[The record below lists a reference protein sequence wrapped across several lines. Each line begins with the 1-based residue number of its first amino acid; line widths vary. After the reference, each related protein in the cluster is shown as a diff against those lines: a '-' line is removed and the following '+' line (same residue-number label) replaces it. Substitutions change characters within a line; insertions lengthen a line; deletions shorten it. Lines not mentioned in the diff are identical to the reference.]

1 VQAEFEHSKRT
12 ELAALHGLLADAL
25 ARLGDAQKQAARVE
39 LADRSCA
46 RQQVAVLKE
55 CADATVARQRQA
67 LARREC
73 LQLRSSH
80 SVSRHRALFRREVEA
95 AAAREGRAMAQQR
108 AAAAATAAAERRRSR
123 STSRRGRRR
132 ASHGGDSDASTYYS
146 GEGGSESEEEAGSS
160 VAGSRRHSARAR
172 AAAASRLPRPSPFFG
187 PRAVDHVTTHMDADV
202 CVTSSLA
209 RVGHGFHT
217 MVASAVRAPT
227 VVVRQRRRSRGRG
240 GSVSSGGTGA
250 GGGAGGGCGGSVMTD
265 ARSHASATSA
275 ALAEARRREGAL
287 AAQRRA
293 AARER
298 GRAAGCALR
307 QEREGRHA
315 LETLARL
322 DAASAAAAFAAS
334 SGASSA
340 SERGG
345 HTAAA
350 TGARVGVGAGG
361 ASSAAPRCL
370 AASIPIVR
378 PAFMAGRGG
387 GESERAAPWP
397 PQPSS
402 HHRDGLGA
410 DRMDLRSDDV
420 AAYSYAAPIAG
431 GGATGR
437 GEQPQTSARASAG
450 AARSGAALSVPAG
463 TQIGGAGIIKP
474 LLLSPGVGHRVTAA
488 WPGGAPFPAGVR
500 EGGEAIGKEEA
511 AHDHVDRWGY
521 GPGGHGARVAARGTA
536 SVDLSALSAPSGTSP
551 APPRLRAAL
560 RPTSAAEAGRPA
572 ERASTQQR
580 RPASEAELEAAF
592 EDMLLAGM

>member
-1 VQAEFEHSKRT
+1 
-12 ELAALHGLLADAL
+12 
-25 ARLGDAQKQAARVE
+25 
-39 LADRSCA
+39 
-46 RQQVAVLKE
+46 
-55 CADATVARQRQA
+55 VARQRQA

-132 ASHGGDSDASTYYS
+132 ASRGGGSAGGADSDASTYCS
-146 GEGGSESEEEAGSS
+146 SEGSESEEGEAGSS
-160 VAGSRRHSARAR
+160 VGGSRRHTARAR
-172 AAAASRLPRPSPFFG
+172 AAAALRLPRPSPFFG
-187 PRAVDHVTTHMDADV
+187 PRAVDHVATHMDADV

-209 RVGHGFHT
+209 RVGHSFHT
-217 MVASAVRAPT
+217 VVASAVRAPT
-227 VVVRQRRRSRGRG
+227 VVVRQCRRSRGRG
-240 GSVSSGGTGA
+240 GSVSSSGTGV
-250 GGGAGGGCGGSVMTD
+250 GGGGCGGSVMTD

-307 QEREGRHA
+307 QEREGTHA

-322 DAASAAAAFAAS
+322 DAAAAAAAFAAGS
-334 SGASSA
+334 RASSASGPA

-345 HTAAA
+345 PIGAAA
-350 TGARVGVGAGG
+350 G

-370 AASIPIVR
+370 ASSIPIVR

-387 GESERAAPWP
+387 GEVEGAAPWP

-402 HHRDGLGA
+402 RRRDGLGG

-420 AAYSYAAPIAG
+420 AAYGYAAPPAG
-431 GGATGR
+431 GGAMGW
-437 GEQPQTSARASAG
+437 GQQSESNARASAA

-463 TQIGGAGIIKP
+463 TRIGGAGVTRP
-474 LLLSPGVGHRVTAA
+474 LLLSLGSGHRAPAA
-488 WPGGAPFPAGVR
+488 WGSPLPAG
-500 EGGEAIGKEEA
+500 EIGGETREEKEEA
-511 AHDHVDRWGY
+511 EDDGAAGWGY
-521 GPGGHGARVAARGTA
+521 GRRGHGATARGGTGRGAA
-536 SVDLSALSAPSGTSP
+536 SVDLSGVSVPSGTCP
-551 APPRLRAAL
+551 PPPRLRSGL
-560 RPTSAAEAGRPA
+560 RPTSTAGTRRPA
-572 ERASTQQR
+572 ERASMQR
-580 RPASEAELEAAF
+580 RPASETELEAAF
-592 EDMLLAGM
+592 EHMLLTGT